1 MAIGNPEVATME
13 KENTEAESSNGNE
26 SQLSSDLTKS
36 LDLAEV
42 KEDEKDNNQ
51 EEEDGLKGKSFRV
64 FDRSCS
70 LSM

>member
-1 MAIGNPEVATME
+1 ME

-51 EEEDGLKGKSFRV
+51 EEDGLKGKSFR
-64 FDRSCS
+64 FLD
-70 LSM
+70 